1 MSTPDHAFPAPQRHS
16 TFEDAQAIFTGVLFV
31 SLGLLLFRQ
40 AGFLSG
46 GTAGIAFLLHYA
58 TGLDPGALFFAI
70 NLPFYG
76 LAWRLLGRP
85 FTIKTF
91 AAVAL
96 LSGVMALSPGMIR
109 IDQLHPAYSAVT
121 GGLLLG
127 AGCLF
132 LARHRA
138 SLGGVTVASFY
149 LQEYRGLRA
158 GKVQFAIDAVIM
170 LAALLVIEPE
180 RVAYS
185 LLGSIAMNLFIA
197 VNHKPGRY
205 TAV

>member
-1 MSTPDHAFPAPQRHS
+1 MSVPQTAVPVFQRH
-16 TFEDAQAIFTGVLFV
+16 TALDDAQAIFTGVLFV

-40 AGFLSG
+40 AGLLSG

-58 TGLDPGALFFAI
+58 TGRDPGGLFFVI
-70 NLPFYG
+70 NLPFWW
-76 LAWRLLGRP
+76 LAWRLMGRE
-85 FTIKTF
+85 FTLKTF

-96 LSGVMALSPGMIR
+96 LSGAMAVSPQFVR
-109 IDQLHPAYSAVT
+109 FEELHPAYSALA

-138 SLGGVTVASFY
+138 SLGGVTVTSLYA
-149 LQEYRGLRA
+149 QEALGLSA
-158 GKVQFAIDAVIM
+158 GRVQLAIDAVIM
-170 LAALLVIEPE
+170 LAAVFVIEPE

-185 LLGSIAMNLFIA
+185 LLGSVAMNVFIA
-197 VNHKPGRY
+197 INHKPGRY
-205 TAV
+205 RAA